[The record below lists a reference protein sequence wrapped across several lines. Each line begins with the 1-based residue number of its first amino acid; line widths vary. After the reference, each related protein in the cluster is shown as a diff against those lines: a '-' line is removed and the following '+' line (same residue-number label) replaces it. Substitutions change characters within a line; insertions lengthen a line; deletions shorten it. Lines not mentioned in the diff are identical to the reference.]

1 MSFGLA
7 LLDSRF
13 SLGGLPFGVH
23 QMAGTPGKSA
33 AALLFALLVAAH
45 RLKADPTA
53 QALVVQEEAALTEG
67 GGLYGPGLHALGL
80 DPARI
85 ALVCARD
92 GAMAL
97 RMVDE
102 AARSGAASVVVAEL
116 DRGGR
121 ALDLAASQRLN
132 LHSRQTA
139 TLTLLVTPDLDAASA
154 AMTRWRVGTAR
165 SRTARR
171 FLGPPALELELTR
184 NRCGPVGQFTV
195 EWSSEDEAFR
205 TPAPLRASMV
215 RAPFNRRADTLGG
228 DMFSSGAGSDA
239 GERLT
244 AHGRR

>member
-1 MSFGLA
+1 MSFGLGA
-7 LLDSRF
+7 LDSRF
-13 SLGGLPFGVH
+13 GLGGLPFGVH
-23 QMAGTPGKSA
+23 QIAGTPGESA
-33 AALLFALLVAAH
+33 AALVFALLVAAR

-53 QALVVQEEAALTEG
+53 QVLVVQEDGAVTEG

-80 DPARI
+80 DPVRI
-85 ALVCARD
+85 ALVDARD
-92 GAMAL
+92 GATAL

-116 DRGGR
+116 DRGAR
-121 ALDLAASQRLN
+121 ALDLAATQRLN

-139 TLTLLVTPDLDAASA
+139 TLTLLATPDLEAASA
-154 AMTRWRVGTAR
+154 AMTRWRVRAAR
-165 SRTARR
+165 SRASRR

-195 EWSSEDEAFR
+195 EWSSEDDAFR

-215 RAPFNRRADTLGG
+215 RAPLHRPNLALGSALFPPG
-228 DMFSSGAGSDA
+228 VCGDA